1 MKKKEM
7 FLLACLAIVMLA
19 AAAAVI
25 SFGWSYTAG
34 HWQKPL
40 LSAIYG
46 VQV

>member
-7 FLLACLAIVMLA
+7 LLLACLLSSCWQQPQLLSPLGGA
-19 AAAAVI
+19 
-25 SFGWSYTAG
+25 TAG